1 MYKKK
6 NNNRIINKKKI
17 KYILKKISKKILP
30 ITSIKIIILGQKI
43 IIYQEKY
50 IHKLI
55 FIKFKNKKS
64 KYFYIN
70 KSIKNNKKKN
80 INIIIHLIIIK
91 RKKNDFINID
101 ISINKK
107 TNISILEEYIN
118 IKKNKYFNYHLNMI
132 INKKSTVNFIRIINT
147 KKKYKF
153 YIVDNIKINNKSKL
167 NKFIF
172 FIKFKNINL
181 NTNILL
187 KKKSILNIKSISTIK
202 KKNII
207 NYKTNIIHYL
217 CKNKSYQ
224 KHNNILLEPGKI
236 NFSGWIKI
244 FKKSNNSK
252 AIINNNNLCICKKSI
267 INSSPKLGI
276 WNKNTKCKHSVKINN
291 LNKNEIFYLLT
302 RGIKYLNIKKIL
314 ILNFIKK
321 ILIKIKNKNI
331 YKKILYIYLKLIK

>member
-1 MYKKK
+1 MYKNK
-6 NNNRIINKKKI
+6 NNNKIINKKKI

-30 ITSIKIIILGQKI
+30 IKSIKIIILGQKI

-64 KYFYIN
+64 KYFYI
-70 KSIKNNKKKN
+70 KQSIKNNKKKN
-80 INIIIHLIIIK
+80 INLPIQLIIIK
-91 RKKNDFINID
+91 KKKNDFININ
-101 ISINKK
+101 ISIKKK
-107 TNISILEEYIN
+107 TNILILEEYIN
-118 IKKNKYFNYHLNMI
+118 IKKNKYFNYNLNMM
-132 INKKSTVNFIRIINT
+132 INKKSKIDFIRIINT
-147 KKKYKF
+147 KTKNKF
-153 YIVDNIKINNKSKL
+153 YIVDNIKINHQSKL

-187 KKKSILNIKSISTIK
+187 KKKSVLKINTISIIK

-207 NYKTNIIHYL
+207 NYKNNIIHYL

-224 KHNNILLEPGKI
+224 KHNNIVLEPGI
-236 NFSGWIKI
+236 TNFSGWIKI

-252 AIINNNNLCICKKSI
+252 AIINNSNLCICNKSI

-276 WNKNTKCKHSVKINN
+276 WNKNAKCKHSVKINN
-291 LNKNEIFYLLT
+291 LNKHEIFYLLT
-302 RGIKYLNIKKIL
+302 RGIKYLDIKKIL